1 MSIAEL
7 LPTELRME
15 DLPERA
21 WPREEIIDG
30 SLHVTPLA
38 RAGHQY
44 IVGRMCAA
52 FLAVVP
58 PDLVVLPGVN
68 ILRRGE
74 TDRLLIPD
82 VAVIQ
87 KAALADN
94 PVAVRPEDVYLA
106 AEVISPSSSSAR
118 EPERSVR
125 TRTSSSPTG
134 IGRGRSRVIR
144 VFRRPGRGS
153 CRSMARPSRAEGGL
167 PCWVFGLHGPAVAGV
182 LA

>member
-44 IVGRMCAA
+44 IAGCLCAA
-52 FLAVVP
+52 LLAVVP
-58 PDLVVLPGVN
+58 PELVVLPGVN
-68 ILRRGE
+68 VLRRGE

-87 KAALADN
+87 RSALAEN

-106 AEVISPSSSSAR
+106 AEVISPSSRATDLYLKRELYAEWGVGSYWVVDPVAR
-118 EPERSVR
+118 EVHRF
-125 TRTSSSPTG
+125 G
-134 IGRGRSRVIR
+134 SRDL
-144 VFRRPGRGS
+144 S
-153 CRSMARPSRAEGGL
+153 DWLAEVDL
-167 PCWVFGLHGPAVAGV
+167 GV
-182 LA
+182 WA